1 MKVIFTKDLKGQG
14 KKGEIKDVKDGYG
27 MNFLIN
33 KGYAVEANITNLN
46 KLNKKIEEKALEEE
60 ALIKE
65 ANMLKNRLETIILK
79 FKVKTGEHDRIF
91 GSVSPKQIITELKN
105 KGYNIDKKQLNLKDA
120 ITSLGYHNVDIILH
134 KSVIAKIK
142 VELVK

>member
-79 FKVKTGEHDRIF
+79 IKGNTGANDSIL
-91 GSVSPKQIITELKN
+91 GSVSTKQNITELKN

-142 VELVK
+142 VE